1 MEEVLFAPTVQVHS
15 GQQLESSGTL
25 SSFVLMLAVI
35 LCEEGHSYMIQ
46 SVSVDWLKEYKKK
59 GFFASWSRAN
69 SGGNSV

>member
-25 SSFVLMLAVI
+25 VLMLAVI